1 MNMKKKRPIILL
13 LVLTLLWML
22 PASVFAENQA
32 KEKDTWTL
40 AINATFPP
48 FESISDDGGDYVG
61 IDIDIANYIAEKL
74 GVSLDIKDMQFSAL
88 VPTMQSG
95 RADMILSGISPTEER
110 LEVLDFSDSYYY
122 PMNAIISREGSGY
135 DSLDSLKGKKI
146 GVSMGTSYAKL
157 AQSVED
163 AEVVELDSTPLVI
176 QDIKNGRCDAGI
188 FDSTQAGVFV
198 QENPGLEMNIIESK
212 ITRADS
218 FAVALPKG
226 SPYVDQINAILK
238 EMNED
243 GTFHNILVKY
253 IGEESTAQYEAML
266 AKVQG
271 GAEETVEQNDKL
283 LDFSVLKSYVPM
295 LGNAILLT
303 LEFTILSTILGFL
316 LGIVL
321 SLIKI
326 SRFKVLIKLADIY
339 TSIFRGTPLLVQL
352 MLIYYATPQLFDYQI
367 TALQAGV
374 LTFSLN
380 SAAYIS
386 ESIRGGILSVEKGQW
401 EGGMALGIPKGRML
415 LNIIFP
421 QAFKNTL
428 PSLINEC
435 IALLKDSSMV
445 SIIGVADTMRWA
457 SLIQAKTF
465 RAFEAFIVAALIYY
479 VMVMLLTSLGKY
491 LERKVRVSD

>member
-1 MNMKKKRPIILL
+1 MKKRIMVLAMTILIIAMIP
-13 LVLTLLWML
+13 VN
-22 PASVFAENQA
+22 AFAA
-32 KEKDTWTL
+32 TKDTWTL

-48 FESISDDGGDYVG
+48 FESISDSTDEYVG
-61 IDIDIANYIAEKL
+61 IDIDIANHIAKEL
-74 GVSLDIKDMQFSAL
+74 GVKLQIKDMQFSAL

-95 RADMILSGISPTEER
+95 RADMIISGISPTEER
-110 LEVLDFSDSYYY
+110 LKVLDFSDSYYY
-122 PMNAIISREGSGY
+122 PMNAIICKKGADYSQ
-135 DSLDSLKGKKI
+135 LDDLKGKKI
-146 GVSMGTSYAKL
+146 GVSMGTSYAKI

-163 AEVVELDSTPLVI
+163 AEVMELDSTPLIV
-176 QDIKNGRCDAGI
+176 QDVLNGRCDGGI

-198 QENPGLEMNIIESK
+198 KENKGLEMHIIESK
-212 ITRADS
+212 ITREDS
-218 FAVALPKG
+218 FAIALPKD
-226 SPYVDQINAILK
+226 SKYLDKVNEILA
-238 EMNED
+238 EMKED
-243 GTFHNILVKY
+243 GTLHDILVKH
-253 IGEESTAQYEAML
+253 IGKESTAQYEKML
-266 AKVQG
+266 KSIEATQKKEVKEKD
-271 GAEETVEQNDKL
+271 AL
-283 LDFSVLKSYVPM
+283 LDFSVLKSYFPM
-295 LGNAILLT
+295 LGKAVVLT

-316 LGIVL
+316 LGIIL

-326 SRFKVLIKLADIY
+326 SRVKVLRGFANLY

-374 LTFSLN
+374 LTFGLN

-401 EGGMALGIPKGRML
+401 EAGMALGIPKSRML
-415 LNIIFP
+415 VSIIFP

-428 PSLINEC
+428 PSLINES

-465 RAFEAFIVAALIYY
+465 RAFEAFIVAAAIYY
-479 VMVMLLTSLGKY
+479 VLVMLLTTLGKY